1 MIQIT
6 NEQILK
12 TAMMQ
17 SAIDMNC
24 NADDFLLDKNK
35 VIISKENTDAR
46 RYLKLPFAANLVSY
60 GNNIIASCSSELCA
74 IVEEYISSFVWYHC
88 FETPNMHVLSQKLR
102 PLGFDVCFM
111 AEYWLPDMNKL
122 FSETESGK
130 KSFTTKILVP
140 CDFQNLY
147 VDEWSNALCADRK
160 NLDVLAVAAFDS
172 DSQKLVG
179 LAGCSADCDT
189 MWQIG
194 IDVLPDF
201 RRKGIASTLTRELA
215 KETLLR
221 GKIPFYCCAWSNI
234 VSARNAINYF
244 RLTYVKNSTTQPTL
258 QHKFHS
264 SYSKKDMFRLQLF
277 LQTTR
282 NILHFQLHKELFRQL
297 SCLCALQNP
306 LS

>member
-1 MIQIT
+1 MTQKLT

-12 TAMMQ
+12 SAMRQ

-24 NADDFLLDKNK
+24 NESDFLLSKNK
-35 VIISKENTDAR
+35 VVISKENADAR

-60 GNNIIASCSSELCA
+60 GNNIVASCSSELCA
-74 IVEEYISSFVWYHC
+74 IVEEYISTFVWYHC

-111 AEYWLPDMNKL
+111 AEYWLPDVNKL
-122 FSETESGK
+122 FSENETGK
-130 KSFTTKILVP
+130 SKNSFTTKILEP

-194 IDVLPDF
+194 VDVLPEY
-201 RRKGIASTLTRELA
+201 RHKGIASTLTMELA
-215 KETLLR
+215 KETLRR

-234 VSARNAINYF
+234 VSARNAIKSGF
-244 RLTYVKNSTTQPTL
+244 RPAWCELTAKPIEEIEKING
-258 QHKFHS
+258 
-264 SYSKKDMFRLQLF
+264 KK
-277 LQTTR
+277 
-282 NILHFQLHKELFRQL
+282 
-297 SCLCALQNP
+297 
-306 LS
+306 

>member
-1 MIQIT
+1 MPPKIT

-12 TAMMQ
+12 TTMRQ

-24 NADDFLLDKNK
+24 NEGDFLLSKNK
-35 VIISKENTDAR
+35 AVISKGNANAR

-60 GNNIIASCSSELCA
+60 GNNIVASCSSGLRA
-74 IVEEYISSFVWYHC
+74 TVEEYISSFVWYHC

-111 AEYWLPDMNKL
+111 AEYWLPDANKL
-122 FSETESGK
+122 FSENETGK
-130 KSFTTKILVP
+130 SKNSFTTKILEP
-140 CDFQNLY
+140 YDFQNLY

-172 DSQKLVG
+172 NSQKLVG

-194 IDVLPDF
+194 VDVLPEY
-201 RRKGIASTLTRELA
+201 RRKGIASTLTMELA
-215 KETLLR
+215 KETLRR

-234 VSARNAINYF
+234 VSARNAIKSCF
-244 RLTYVKNSTTQPTL
+244 RPAWCELTVK
-258 QHKFHS
+258 
-264 SYSKKDMFRLQLF
+264 
-277 LQTTR
+277 
-282 NILHFQLHKELFRQL
+282 
-297 SCLCALQNP
+297 P
-306 LS
+306 LEEIEKMNGER

>member
-1 MIQIT
+1 MPPKIT
-6 NEQILK
+6 DEQILK
-12 TAMMQ
+12 TAMKQ

-24 NADDFLLDKNK
+24 CADDFLLNKNK
-35 VIISKENTDAR
+35 VVISKENADAR
-46 RYLKLPFAANLVSY
+46 RYLKLPFAADLVSY
-60 GNNIIASCSSELCA
+60 GNNIVASCSPELCA

-111 AEYWLPDMNKL
+111 AEYWLPDVNKL

-130 KSFTTKILVP
+130 NRNGFTTKILEP
-140 CDFQNLY
+140 RDFQNLY

-172 DSQKLVG
+172 DSKKPVG

-194 IDVLPDF
+194 VDVLPGF
-201 RRKGIASTLTRELA
+201 RRKGIASALTMELA
-215 KETLLR
+215 KETLRR

-234 VSARNAINYF
+234 VSARNAIRSGF
-244 RLTYVKNSTTQPTL
+244 RPAWCELTAKPIEEIEKMNGE
-258 QHKFHS
+258 
-264 SYSKKDMFRLQLF
+264 R
-277 LQTTR
+277 
-282 NILHFQLHKELFRQL
+282 
-297 SCLCALQNP
+297 
-306 LS
+306 

>member
-1 MIQIT
+1 MTQKLT
-6 NEQILK
+6 DEQILK
-12 TAMMQ
+12 TAMRQ

-24 NADDFLLDKNK
+24 CADDFLLNKNK
-35 VIISKENTDAR
+35 VVISKENADAR
-46 RYLKLPFAANLVSY
+46 RYIKLPFAADLVSY
-60 GNNIIASCSSELCA
+60 GNNIVASCSPELRA
-74 IVEEYISSFVWYHC
+74 TVEEYISSFVWYHC

-111 AEYWLPDMNKL
+111 AEYWLPDVNKL

-130 KSFTTKILVP
+130 NRNAFTTKILEP

-172 DSQKLVG
+172 DSKKPVG

-194 IDVLPDF
+194 VDVLPGS
-201 RRKGIASTLTRELA
+201 RRKGIASTLTMELA
-215 KETLLR
+215 KETLRR

-234 VSARNAINYF
+234 VSARNAIRSGF
-244 RLTYVKNSTTQPTL
+244 RPAWCELTAKPIEEIEKMN
-258 QHKFHS
+258 
-264 SYSKKDMFRLQLF
+264 RE
-277 LQTTR
+277 R
-282 NILHFQLHKELFRQL
+282 
-297 SCLCALQNP
+297 
-306 LS
+306 